1 MSFLL
6 FVIKDDYLLLLKCV
20 LVNLDDAMMVEIRLD
35 ELSLTRNIHIFKV

>member
-35 ELSLTRNIHIFKV
+35 ELSLTRKYTYF